1 MKLEILKSEVFKEVE
16 KRSSLEAAG
25 QPEAFEQLWASKYEG
40 GFLDTYWIEG
50 CASVVQLFKRYL
62 RNDTVTHT
70 LTTYDADE
78 KLTIST
84 EMPSRFCDFLEGN
97 ITTDVKMMIA
107 ANVVYRWMS
116 VKLPDH
122 AGKYNEEATSY
133 ADDLRLKLLYRV
145 APSSV
150 MMAKTNDDS
159 LIDIAEENEGMINRE
174 DDDVTINVG
183 EENEG
188 MINREDDD
196 VTINVGEENE
206 GMIDKGMDRLILRQ
220 YEKCDH
226 CFEPWRDYGRCD
238 ECGPCHRT

>member
-16 KRSSLEAAG
+16 KRSSLETAG

-50 CASVVQLFKRYL
+50 CAAVVQLFKRYL

-188 MINREDDD
+188 MI
-196 VTINVGEENE
+196 
-206 GMIDKGMDRLILRQ
+206 DKGMDRLILRQ

>member
-16 KRSSLEAAG
+16 KCSSLEAAG

-84 EMPSRFCDFLEGN
+84 EMPSRFCDFLEGS

-145 APSSV
+145 APSSA
-150 MMAKTNDDS
+150 MMVKT
-159 LIDIAEENEGMINRE
+159 
-174 DDDVTINVG
+174 
-183 EENEG
+183 
-188 MINREDDD
+188 DDD

-206 GMIDKGMDRLILRQ
+206 GMIDKSMDRLILRQ

>member
-84 EMPSRFCDFLEGN
+84 EMPSRFCDFLEGS

-150 MMAKTNDDS
+150 MMVKT
-159 LIDIAEENEGMINRE
+159 
-174 DDDVTINVG
+174 
-183 EENEG
+183 
-188 MINREDDD
+188 DDD

-206 GMIDKGMDRLILRQ
+206 GMIDKSMDRLILRQ

>member
-16 KRSSLEAAG
+16 KCSSLEAAG

-84 EMPSRFCDFLEGN
+84 EMPSRFCDFLEGS

-150 MMAKTNDDS
+150 MMVKT
-159 LIDIAEENEGMINRE
+159 

-188 MINREDDD
+188 MMVKTDDD

-206 GMIDKGMDRLILRQ
+206 GMIDKSMDRLILRQ

>member
-16 KRSSLEAAG
+16 KCSSLEAAG
-25 QPEAFEQLWASKYEG
+25 HPEAFEQLWASKYEG

-84 EMPSRFCDFLEGN
+84 EMPSRFCDFLEGS

-150 MMAKTNDDS
+150 MMVKT
-159 LIDIAEENEGMINRE
+159 
-174 DDDVTINVG
+174 
-183 EENEG
+183 
-188 MINREDDD
+188 DDD

-206 GMIDKGMDRLILRQ
+206 GMIDKSMDRLILRQ

>member
-16 KRSSLEAAG
+16 KCSSLEAAG

-84 EMPSRFCDFLEGN
+84 EMPSRFCDFLEGS

-150 MMAKTNDDS
+150 MMVKT
-159 LIDIAEENEGMINRE
+159 

-188 MINREDDD
+188 MMVKTDDD

-206 GMIDKGMDRLILRQ
+206 GMIDKSMDRLILRQ

-238 ECGPCHRT
+238 ECGPCYRT

>member
-1 MKLEILKSEVFKEVE
+1 
-16 KRSSLEAAG
+16 
-25 QPEAFEQLWASKYEG
+25 
-40 GFLDTYWIEG
+40 
-50 CASVVQLFKRYL
+50 
-62 RNDTVTHT
+62 
-70 LTTYDADE
+70 
-78 KLTIST
+78 
-84 EMPSRFCDFLEGN
+84 MPSRFCDFLEGS

-150 MMAKTNDDS
+150 MMVKT
-159 LIDIAEENEGMINRE
+159 
-174 DDDVTINVG
+174 DDDVTINVC

-188 MINREDDD
+188 MMVKTDDD

-206 GMIDKGMDRLILRQ
+206 GMIDKSMDRLILRQ

>member
-16 KRSSLEAAG
+16 KCSSLEAAG

-84 EMPSRFCDFLEGN
+84 EMPSRFCDFLEGS

-150 MMAKTNDDS
+150 MMVKT
-159 LIDIAEENEGMINRE
+159 

-188 MINREDDD
+188 MIVKTDDD

-206 GMIDKGMDRLILRQ
+206 GMIDKSMDRLILRQ